1 MLLGNFSY
9 NQSSIASFNERG
21 REKRM
26 SNSKKIALG
35 LGALA
40 LAGGAGYGGYKG
52 YKYAAANWGK
62 NGKKLKKVV
71 EKVGEKSGNVKAQ
84 KGIQKTS
91 YTNPS
96 YRILD
101 DDVNIGYADYD

>member
-9 NQSSIASFNERG
+9 NQSNIASFNERG

-26 SNSKKIALG
+26 STPKKVALA

-71 EKVGEKSGNVKAQ
+71 EEVGGEKVNEVTP
-84 KGIQKTS
+84 IQS
-91 YTNPS
+91 IRQYPIQS
-96 YRILD
+96 IRQYSI
-101 DDVNIGYADYD
+101 